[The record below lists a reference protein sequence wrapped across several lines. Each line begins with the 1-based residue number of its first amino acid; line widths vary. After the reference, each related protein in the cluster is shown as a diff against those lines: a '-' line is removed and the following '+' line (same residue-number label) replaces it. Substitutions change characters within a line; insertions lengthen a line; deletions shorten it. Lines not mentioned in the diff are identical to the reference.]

1 MLRIEGLTYR
11 IGPRTLFENAEA
23 AINEGHRVGFVG
35 RNGAGKTTLL
45 NMIMG
50 SIVPDTGV
58 IDYPNRWRIGITR
71 QEAPSGS
78 QSLVDTVMAADRE
91 LVKLNKEADTATD
104 PNRIAEIHTRLH
116 EKEAHRAQSRASRL
130 LAGLGFSEAEM
141 QRPCDEF
148 SGGWRMRVA
157 LAGLLFTQPDLLLL
171 DEPTNHLDLEACLW
185 LEDYLK
191 RYQGTI
197 LIVSHDRGLL
207 NRVVNQILHLDDT
220 GLKLYTGGYDR
231 FEVSFRAQLE
241 RIASE
246 RARQEAQRAHIQKF
260 VDKFRYKATKARQ
273 AQSRI
278 KMLERM
284 EPLPERGAEG
294 SVAFTFPN
302 PKALAP
308 PLYSID
314 DASIGYDGVA
324 ILNKV
329 SFRLDLDDRVALL
342 GANGNGKSTLIKLL
356 AGRLEAMSGHVV
368 KSGKLRVGYFA
379 QHQTDELDFD
389 VTPLVELSRRRPKD
403 LDVKLRSHLGRFGFS
418 QQRAET
424 RIGDLSGGEKAR
436 LLFAMMSSDE
446 PHILLLDEP
455 TNHLDVVAREAL
467 VQAINAFEGAVVIV
481 SHDPHVIE
489 LTADRLWLVDQG
501 TVTPYDGD
509 LDDYRKLLTK
519 PAKNKDK
526 STKADEPVV
535 PIVPDIPKKER
546 RRLAAEKRNELAPL
560 RKRVKRAEDKV
571 IKLTAET
578 ERLQAALAVPELY
591 EKGDTEAVK
600 SLQVESGYAAK
611 TLSDA
616 EEAWLELQEELET
629 AEAEAAAAI

>member
-11 IGPRTLFENAEA
+11 IGPRTLFNNADA

-45 NMIMG
+45 NMITG
-50 SIVPDTGV
+50 SIIPDTGV
-58 IDYPNRWRIGITR
+58 IDYPKRWRIGITR
-71 QEAPSGS
+71 QEAPSGT
-78 QSLVDTVMAADRE
+78 QNLVDTVMSADRE
-91 LVKLNKEADTATD
+91 LVKLNQEAETATD
-104 PNRIAEIHTRLH
+104 PDRIAEIHTRLH
-116 EKEAHRAQSRASRL
+116 EKEAHRAQSRAARI

-185 LEDYLK
+185 LEEYLK

-220 GLKLYTGGYDR
+220 RLKLYTGGYDR
-231 FEVSFRAQLE
+231 FEVGFRAQLE

-246 RARQEAQRAHIQKF
+246 CARQEAQRAHIQKF
-260 VDKFRYKATKARQ
+260 VDRFRYKATKARQ
-273 AQSRI
+273 AQSRL

-284 EPLPERGAEG
+284 EPLPERTEDG
-294 SVAFTFPN
+294 SVAFTFPD
-302 PKALAP
+302 PKPLAP

-314 DASIGYDGVA
+314 NASIGYDGTAV
-324 ILNKV
+324 LNKV

-368 KSGKLRVGYFA
+368 RSKKLRVGYFA
-379 QHQTDELDFD
+379 QHQTDELDFSA
-389 VTPLVELSRRRPKD
+389 TPLIELSRKRPKD
-403 LDVKLRSHLGRFGFS
+403 LEVKLRSHLGRFGFS
-418 QQRAET
+418 QERADT
-424 RIGDLSGGEKAR
+424 RTGDLSGGEKAR
-436 LLFAMMSSDE
+436 LLFAMMSCDD

-501 TVTPYDGD
+501 TVAPYEGD

-519 PAKNKDK
+519 PPKNSEKPGK
-526 STKADEPVV
+526 TNEPTAPVA
-535 PIVPDIPKKER
+535 PEISKKEQ

-571 IKLTAET
+571 TKLTTET
-578 ERLQAALAVPELY
+578 ERLQTALADPELY
-591 EKGDTEAVK
+591 EKGDNETLK
-600 SLQVESGYAAK
+600 SLQVEAGYAAK
-611 TLSDA
+611 ALADA

-629 AEAEAAAAI
+629 AETAAAS

>member
-11 IGPRTLFENAEA
+11 IGPRTLFENADA

-50 SIVPDTGV
+50 SILPDTGV
-58 IDYPNRWRIGITR
+58 IDYPKRWRIGITR

-78 QSLVDTVMAADRE
+78 QSLVDTVMSADRE

-116 EKEAHRAQSRASRL
+116 EKEAHRARSRASRL

-191 RYQGTI
+191 RYRGTI

-246 RARQEAQRAHIQKF
+246 RSRQEAQRAHIQKF

-314 DASIGYDGVA
+314 NASIGYDGTA

-329 SFRLDLDDRVALL
+329 SFRLDLDDRIALL

-389 VTPLVELSRRRPKD
+389 ATPLIELSRRRPKD
-403 LDVKLRSHLGRFGFS
+403 LDLKLRNHLGRFGFS

-424 RIGDLSGGEKAR
+424 RTGDLSGGEKAR

-467 VQAINAFEGAVVIV
+467 IQAINAFEGAVVIV

-526 STKADEPVV
+526 VGKANEPVAPVV
-535 PIVPDIPKKER
+535 PDLPKKEQ
-546 RRLAAEKRNELAPL
+546 RRLAAEKRNGLAPL
-560 RKRVKRAEDKV
+560 RKRVKRAEEKV
-571 IKLTAET
+571 IKLTSES
-578 ERLQAALAVPELY
+578 ERLQTALAAPELY
-591 EKGDTEAVK
+591 EKGDTETVK

-611 TLSDA
+611 TVADA

-629 AEAEAAAAI
+629 AEVEAAAAS

>member
-246 RARQEAQRAHIQKF
+246 HARQEAQRAHIQKF

-389 VTPLVELSRRRPKD
+389 ATPAYRAVTQTTKRSRCKTKKPFGPLWILSAARGNAHRR
-403 LDVKLRSHLGRFGFS
+403 SLGR
-418 QQRAET
+418 
-424 RIGDLSGGEKAR
+424 
-436 LLFAMMSSDE
+436 
-446 PHILLLDEP
+446 
-455 TNHLDVVAREAL
+455 
-467 VQAINAFEGAVVIV
+467 
-481 SHDPHVIE
+481 
-489 LTADRLWLVDQG
+489 
-501 TVTPYDGD
+501 
-509 LDDYRKLLTK
+509 
-519 PAKNKDK
+519 
-526 STKADEPVV
+526 
-535 PIVPDIPKKER
+535 
-546 RRLAAEKRNELAPL
+546 
-560 RKRVKRAEDKV
+560 
-571 IKLTAET
+571 
-578 ERLQAALAVPELY
+578 
-591 EKGDTEAVK
+591 
-600 SLQVESGYAAK
+600 
-611 TLSDA
+611 
-616 EEAWLELQEELET
+616 
-629 AEAEAAAAI
+629 

>member
-11 IGPRTLFENAEA
+11 IGPRTLFENADA
-23 AINEGHRVGFVG
+23 AINEGHGVGFVG

-50 SIVPDTGV
+50 SIIPDTGV
-58 IDYPNRWRIGITR
+58 IDYPSRWRIGITR
-71 QEAPSGS
+71 QEAPSGT
-78 QSLVDTVMAADRE
+78 QNLVETVMSADRE
-91 LVKLNKEADTATD
+91 LVKLNKEAETAAD

-116 EKEAHRAQSRASRL
+116 EKEAHKAHSRASRML
-130 LAGLGFSEAEM
+130 SGLGFSETEM

-185 LEDYLK
+185 LEEYLK

-220 GLKLYTGGYDR
+220 KLKLYSGGYDR

-246 RARQEAQRAHIQKF
+246 RSRQEAQRAHIQKF

-273 AQSRI
+273 AQSRL

-284 EPLPERGAEG
+284 EPLPERSEDG
-294 SVAFTFPN
+294 SVAFNFPN
-302 PKALAP
+302 PKPLAP
-308 PLYSID
+308 PLYSIN
-314 DASIGYDGVA
+314 DASIGYDGTAV
-324 ILNKV
+324 LNKV

-356 AGRLEAMSGHVV
+356 AGRLEAMSGHIVR
-368 KSGKLRVGYFA
+368 SGKLRVGYFA
-379 QHQTDELDFD
+379 QHQTDELDFNA
-389 VTPLVELSRRRPKD
+389 TPLTELARRRPKD

-424 RIGDLSGGEKAR
+424 RTGDLSGGEKAR

-519 PAKNKDK
+519 PVKNSEKQK
-526 STKADEPVV
+526 QSRESATPVV
-535 PIVPDIPKKER
+535 PEIPKKEQ
-546 RRLAAEKRNELAPL
+546 RRLAAERRNALAPL

-571 IKLTAET
+571 TKLTAET
-578 ERLQAALAVPELY
+578 ERLQTALADPELY
-591 EKGDTEAVK
+591 EKGDGEAVK
-600 SLQVESGYAAK
+600 SLQVEAGYAAK
-611 TLSDA
+611 TLADA

-629 AEAEAAAAI
+629 AEAKAAAG